1 MLLPV
6 VSLAASR
13 RKLRR
18 FGRSRHGSAAVEFA
32 MIAPLFFAMIFAI
45 IETGMVFF
53 AGQVLET
60 AVQDTGRLFYTRATI
75 SQTDYETAICDRV
88 KVLMDCTKLKN
99 DVQTYAAGTAFTISD
114 PIDAS
119 GKFVD
124 SAVSYNAPS
133 SADTTSTVVVRSF
146 YPWPLFVTGLGY
158 NIANINR
165 GGTGSSRLLVST
177 AAFRPQ

>member
-1 MLLPV
+1 MLLPII
-6 VSLAASR
+6 SISAPHRALRGLGRDR
-13 RKLRR
+13 R
-18 FGRSRHGSAAVEFA
+18 GSAAVEFA
-32 MIAPLFFAMIFAI
+32 IIAPIFFALIFAI
-45 IETGMVFF
+45 IETALVFF

-60 AVQDTGRLFYTRATI
+60 AVQDSGRTFFTSTAMSKTA
-75 SQTDYETAICDRV
+75 YETAVCNRV
-88 KVLMDCTKLKN
+88 KALMDCTKLRN

-124 SAVSYNAPS
+124 NFSYNPPATT
-133 SADTTSTVVVRSF
+133 DTTSTVVVRSF
-146 YPWPLFVTGLGY
+146 YQWPLIVTGLGY

-165 GGTGSSRLLVST
+165 GGTSQSRLLTAT